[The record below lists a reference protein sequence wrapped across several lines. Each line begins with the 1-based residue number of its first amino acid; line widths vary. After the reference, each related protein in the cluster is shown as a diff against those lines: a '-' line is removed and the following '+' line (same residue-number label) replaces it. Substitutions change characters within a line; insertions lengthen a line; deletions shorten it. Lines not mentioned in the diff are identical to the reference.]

1 MAPAVHCVPAAV
13 PRKDSIMLRLAL
25 LGLLSVLGVGCAS
38 HSTMRG
44 SVVMRVSPSDAHV
57 CLGEGEVAVGDTV
70 NLIHHDCAAKGNDK
84 PWVGSAGER
93 CRRQV
98 VGTGQVVEVLNSH
111 YSVVRFKPGVTF
123 AEGDTIEKAK

>member
-1 MAPAVHCVPAAV
+1 
-13 PRKDSIMLRLAL
+13 MLRVALLAL
-25 LGLLSVLGVGCAS
+25 LTLVGAGCAT

-44 SVVMRVSPSDAHV
+44 SVVMRVNNSDAHV

-70 NLIHHDCAAKGNDK
+70 NLIHHDCATKGTEK
-84 PWVGSAGER
+84 PWVGAAGDR

-111 YSVVRFKPGVTF
+111 YSVVRFKGGVAF